1 MMSLILQYFS
11 GRSSHIRVILL
22 QGVKKGVA
30 DLLNYSGLEHLKAD
44 INTVLKVTSTC
55 FDTKTFLYNIIEP
68 R

>member
-22 QGVKKGVA
+22 QGLQGVA
-30 DLLNYSGLEHLKAD
+30 DLLNYFGLEHLKAD
-44 INTVLKVTSTC
+44 INTVLKVTSIC